1 VEKREPTAYEKFV
14 EATKRVV
21 SIPIAEVDKAAKEWR
36 AKRKRRRSHQA
47 SATYQ
52 TPIRQDQR
60 SEQRRACTTA
70 SAEDVKNSGL
80 LPGLTYILPET
91 MINAYLLDSLDA
103 APRAAFAT
111 KEQAKFRLKDELLKI
126 AIHKTVDVEIDLHRV
141 VAPHRSVSKSSRSP
155 LRGICVHSGRL
166 LSS

>member
-1 VEKREPTAYEKFV
+1 MNNAALARPLQQRTSRTPAYCPD
-14 EATKRVV
+14 
-21 SIPIAEVDKAAKEWR
+21 S
-36 AKRKRRRSHQA
+36 
-47 SATYQ
+47 
-52 TPIRQDQR
+52 
-60 SEQRRACTTA
+60 
-70 SAEDVKNSGL
+70 
-80 LPGLTYILPET
+80 LTYILPET